1 MKTKYIRLT
10 AIMFMCCIN
19 VFGQT
24 ANNISLN
31 NTQSVVLMIEALKA
45 ATQEQIS
52 DLHKENQVLKEQLH
66 KMESEIALYREDVRA
81 ETSRMNTN
89 MADWLTILTIVIGVI
104 AAVLGIAAPLYLN
117 NRNDKLQKKKLD
129 TLQEQINAAKADAAS
144 AKQSLVDVEKLKAE
158 ITSINQAIE
167 ASEKAA
173 KKSAN
178 EAMASK
184 LFAEALAEQDKDK
197 AIELYSKVIQLDE
210 CNAGAYNNRGALK
223 AQLGNCDG
231 AIEDFN
237 KAIELE
243 PKDAGAYNNRG
254 NSKMRLGDING
265 ALYDYNRAAELD
277 PKEKGI
283 YQNRARLKQQLKDYN
298 GAIADYNQ
306 AIELDPKNAELYNNR
321 GNAKADVLNIEGA
334 MADYNKAIEL
344 NPNIPE
350 IYYNRGQLYYNL
362 HLYDKSLI
370 DYNRGIELSPNN
382 SGAYNNRADLYLKMG
397 QLDNALDDIN
407 TAITLDPSS
416 YVSYVTRGEIYQARE
431 QYNDAICDFSKVI
444 SINCNIKD
452 IYKYLSECYYRLL
465 DKTSDEEKKKQY
477 VALADANQKKYNE
490 FDNKADK

>member
-1 MKTKYIRLT
+1 MKTVRILIAT
-10 AIMFMCCIN
+10 IML
-19 VFGQT
+19 VFCVSTFAQT
-24 ANNISLN
+24 AKKPSASSVKTIAEKVQALET
-31 NTQSVVLMIEALKA
+31 NTEKQFLLL
-45 ATQEQIS
+45 QE
-52 DLHKENQVLKEQLH
+52 ENKVLKDQLQ
-66 KMESEIALYREDVRA
+66 KMESEIALYRDDVRDKIA
-81 ETSRMNTN
+81 EMNSN
-89 MADWLTILTIVIGVI
+89 MSNWMTILSIVIGVI
-104 AAVLGIAAPLYLN
+104 AAALGVAAPLYLN

-184 LFAEALAEQDKDK
+184 LFAEALAEQDKNK
-197 AIELYSKVIQLDE
+197 AIELYSQVIQLDE
-210 CNAGAYNNRGALK
+210 SNAGAYNNRGTIK
-223 AQLGNCDG
+223 IELGNPDG

-237 KAIELE
+237 KTIELE
-243 PKDAGAYNNRG
+243 PNYAGAYNNRG
-254 NSKMRLGDING
+254 NSKMRIGDING
-265 ALYDYNRAAELD
+265 ALDDYNKAAELS
-277 PKEKGI
+277 PKEKEI
-283 YQNRARLKQQLKDYN
+283 YQNRAMLKQKLKDYN

-321 GNAKADVLNIEGA
+321 GNAKADVLDVEGA
-334 MADYNKAIEL
+334 MTDYNKAIEL
-344 NPNIPE
+344 NPNIAE
-350 IYYNRGQLYYNL
+350 IYFNRGQLYYNL

-382 SGAYNNRADLYLKMG
+382 SGAYNNRADLYLKTG

-416 YVSYVTRGEIYQARE
+416 YVSYVTRGEIYQVRE
-431 QYNDAICDFSKVI
+431 LYNDAICDFSKVI
-444 SINCNIKD
+444 SINSNIKD
-452 IYKYLSECYYRLL
+452 VYKYLSECYYRLL

>member
-1 MKTKYIRLT
+1 MKTVRILIAT
-10 AIMFMCCIN
+10 IML
-19 VFGQT
+19 VFCVSTFAQT
-24 ANNISLN
+24 AKKPSASSVKTIAEKVQALET
-31 NTQSVVLMIEALKA
+31 NTEKQFLLL
-45 ATQEQIS
+45 QE
-52 DLHKENQVLKEQLH
+52 ENKVLKDQLQ
-66 KMESEIALYREDVRA
+66 KMESEIALYRDDVRDKIA
-81 ETSRMNTN
+81 EMNSN
-89 MADWLTILTIVIGVI
+89 MSNWMTILSIVIGVI
-104 AAVLGIAAPLYLN
+104 AAALGVAAPLYLN

-129 TLQEQINAAKADAAS
+129 TLQEQINDAKADATS
-144 AKQSLVDVEKLKAE
+144 VKQSLVDVEKLKDE
-158 ITSINQAIE
+158 ITLINQTIE
-167 ASEKAA
+167 ASKKAA
-173 KKSAN
+173 KKSAD

-184 LFAEALAEQDKDK
+184 LFAEALAEQNKDK
-197 AIELYSKVIQLDE
+197 AIELYSKVIKLDE
-210 CNAGAYNNRGALK
+210 YNVGAYNNRGALK
-223 AQLGNCDG
+223 AQLGNSNG
-231 AIEDFN
+231 AIDDFN
-237 KAIELE
+237 KAIELN

-254 NSKMRLGDING
+254 NIKKHLGDLDG
-265 ALYDYNRAAELD
+265 ALEDYNKSAELD

-283 YQNRARLKQQLKDYN
+283 YQNRAMLNQKLKDYN

-321 GNAKADVLNIEGA
+321 GNAKADVLDIEGA
-334 MADYNKAIEL
+334 MTDYNKAIEL
-344 NPNIPE
+344 NPNIAE
-350 IYYNRGQLYYNL
+350 IYFNRGQLYYNL

-407 TAITLDPSS
+407 TAITLAPSS

-444 SINCNIKD
+444 SINSNIKD
-452 IYKYLSECYYRLL
+452 VYKYLSECYCRLL

>member
-1 MKTKYIRLT
+1 MKTVRILIAT
-10 AIMFMCCIN
+10 IML
-19 VFGQT
+19 VFCVSTFAQT
-24 ANNISLN
+24 AKKPSASSVKTIAEKVQALET
-31 NTQSVVLMIEALKA
+31 NTEKQFLLL
-45 ATQEQIS
+45 QE
-52 DLHKENQVLKEQLH
+52 ENKVLKDQLQ
-66 KMESEIALYREDVRA
+66 KMESEIALYREDVRT

-104 AAVLGIAAPLYLN
+104 AAVPGIAAPLYLN

-184 LFAEALAEQDKDK
+184 LFAEALAEQDKNK
-197 AIELYSKVIQLDE
+197 AIELYSQVIQLDE
-210 CNAGAYNNRGALK
+210 SNAGAYNNRGAIK
-223 AQLGNCDG
+223 IELGNSDG

-243 PKDAGAYNNRG
+243 PNDAGAYNNRG
-254 NSKMRLGDING
+254 NSKMRIGDING
-265 ALYDYNRAAELD
+265 ALDDYNKAAELS

-283 YQNRARLKQQLKDYN
+283 YQNRAMLKQKLKDYN

-321 GNAKADVLNIEGA
+321 GNAKADVLDIEGA
-334 MADYNKAIEL
+334 MTDYNKAIEL
-344 NPNIPE
+344 NPNIAE
-350 IYYNRGQLYYNL
+350 IYFNRGQLYYNL

-431 QYNDAICDFSKVI
+431 LYNDAICDFSKVI
-444 SINCNIKD
+444 SINSNIKD
-452 IYKYLSECYYRLL
+452 VYKYLSECYYQLL